1 MILTWLRRRPW
12 LIPLLVILAALG
24 YFGLRPVPKLPL
36 TIGVGVGQ
44 IAPNFTLPTLGGGTI
59 RLWKLRGHPVWLN
72 FFASWCPACRREAPT
87 IERIAR
93 GNPGLRIIGMDLAGS
108 EVSLQSVRDFV
119 AKYRLTYP
127 VAIDQGNA
135 VANRYEVDVI
145 PVSMF
150 IDSRGVIRTVDTG
163 QMLPAMVR
171 SALRTVGYEMR

>member
-1 MILTWLRRRPW
+1 MILTWLRRRAW
-12 LIPLLVILAALG
+12 LMALLVALAALG
-24 YFGLRPVPKLPL
+24 YYGLRPVPQPPL

-44 IAPNFTLPTLGGGTI
+44 IAPNFTLPTLGGDTV

-93 GNPGLRIIGMDLAGS
+93 ENPGLRVVGMDLTGS
-108 EVSLQSVRDFV
+108 EISLQSVRDYV
-119 AKYRLTYP
+119 HKYRLTYP
-127 VAIDQGNA
+127 VAIDHGNT

-150 IDSRGVIRTVDTG
+150 IDSRGVIRSVDTG

-171 SALRTVGYEMR
+171 SALRTVGYQVR